1 MTTSATLKFT
11 HLSPQ
16 KMRLIA
22 DQVRGMSV
30 DRAVTLLSFSNKKG
44 AKIVKKVLESAIA
57 NAENNDGIDIDE
69 LKVASVEV
77 NQGPVM
83 KRLRP
88 RARGRADRLLKRTS
102 HLTVKVSEK
111 GEQKSLWGRR
121 YIQRVYVLV
130 LLKTGHQHGMRILR
144 TMLIILMLT

>member
-22 DQVRGMSV
+22 DQIRGMSA

-57 NAENNDGIDIDE
+57 NAENNNGADIDE
-69 LKVASVEV
+69 LKITSVEV
-77 NQGPVM
+77 NQGPTM

-88 RARGRADRLLKRTS
+88 RARGRADRIIKRTS
-102 HLTVKVSEK
+102 HLIVKVSEN
-111 GEQKSLWGRR
+111 GEQ
-121 YIQRVYVLV
+121 
-130 LLKTGHQHGMRILR
+130 
-144 TMLIILMLT
+144 

>member
-22 DQVRGMSV
+22 DQIRGMSA
-30 DRAVTLLSFSNKKG
+30 DRAVTLLSFSPKKG

-57 NAENNDGIDIDE
+57 NAENNDGADIDE
-69 LKVASVEV
+69 LKITSVEV
-77 NQGPVM
+77 NQGPTM

-88 RARGRADRLLKRTS
+88 RARGRADRIIKRTS
-102 HLTVKVSEK
+102 HLIVKVSEN
-111 GEQKSLWGRR
+111 GEQ
-121 YIQRVYVLV
+121 
-130 LLKTGHQHGMRILR
+130 
-144 TMLIILMLT
+144 